1 MDPRTAGVAALFDRV
16 SDTYD
21 AVEVPWFGPIAAALV
36 DELAPRAGERA
47 LDVGCGR
54 GAVLRLLADA
64 VGTDGLAVGVDV
76 APGMVRRTADD
87 LAHLPQVRVHV
98 GDAAAPAGAPGSFD
112 VVASSLVLFF
122 LPQPA
127 AALQAWVALLRPG
140 GRLGV
145 TTFGPQDDT
154 WRQVDALFEPYL
166 PQQVLDART
175 SGRTGPFG
183 SDEGME
189 QLLRDAGLVDV
200 RTRVVEQ
207 EAVFDD
213 AAHWHRWTRSH
224 AQRGMW
230 EAVPAD
236 RRDDVL
242 QEAGAL
248 LDGARRDDGRL
259 VLRQAVRTTVGRAAQ
274 PDR

>member
-21 AVEVPWFGPIAAALV
+21 AVDVPWFGPIAAALV
-36 DELAPRAGERA
+36 RELAPSPGERA

-64 VGTDGLAVGVDV
+64 VGTDGLAVGLDV
-76 APGMVRRTADD
+76 APGMVRRTAGD

-127 AALQAWVALLRPG
+127 LAVRAWTALLAPG

-145 TTFGPQDDT
+145 TTFGPQDGL
-154 WRQVDALFEPYL
+154 WRQVDAVFEPYL
-166 PQQVLDART
+166 PQALLDARA
-175 SGRTGPFG
+175 SVLSGPFA
-183 SDEGME
+183 SDESME

-200 RTRVVEQ
+200 RTRVVDQ
-207 EAVFDD
+207 DAVFDD
-213 AAHWHRWTRSH
+213 VEHWRRWSLSH

-230 EAVPAD
+230 DAVPEE

-242 QEAGAL
+242 RAAAELLEA
-248 LDGARRDDGRL
+248 ARRDRGAI
-259 VLRQAVRTTVGRAAQ
+259 VLRQAVRTTLGRAPQ
-274 PDR
+274 PER